1 MIETP
6 FNYTGSKYKLLEQI
20 LPKFD
25 YSKPYF
31 LDLFC
36 GGGSVYTNI
45 LDKYEK
51 IWANDIIKNLV
62 EIHYSLVNDESFV
75 ERVKLLCPAKDDQ
88 SLYHVLRDSYN
99 SEKSPEKLFALML
112 SCTNNMMRFNKSFYF
127 NQTFG
132 KRTFNKNTELK
143 INKWVEHVEK
153 FKNKLYYTSLDFSS
167 VYPLD
172 LSKTFIYCDPP
183 YYQTEAGYN
192 AYWSVE
198 KEINLSNYLNKADK
212 AGATFAVSGVLCDEK
227 SPLLESLI
235 ESKYKVHYLEFDYE
249 KVARKKNKDY
259 KEVLITN
266 Y

>member
-25 YSKPYF
+25 YSKIYF

-51 IWANDIIKNLV
+51 VWANDIIKDLINT
-62 EIHYSLVNDESFV
+62 HYLLVNDNTFIDK
-75 ERVKLLCPAKDDQ
+75 VKALCPSKDNQ
-88 SLYHVLRDSYN
+88 EAYLKLREDYN
-99 SEKSPEKLFALML
+99 NNKSPEKLFALML
-112 SCTNNMMRFNKSFYF
+112 SCTNNMMRFNKSFLF

-132 KRTFNKNTELK
+132 KRSFNKNTELK

-153 FKNKLYYTSLDFSS
+153 YKNKLYYTSLDFSNAHPS
-167 VYPLD
+167 DV
-172 LSKTFIYCDPP
+172 SKTFIYCDPP

-198 KEINLSNYLNKADK
+198 KEIGLFEYLRKADK
-212 AGATFAVSGVLCDEK
+212 QQASFAVSGVLCDEK
-227 SPLLESLI
+227 SPLLENLI
-235 ESKYKVHYLEFDYE
+235 DSGYKVHYLEFDYE

-259 KEVLITN
+259 KEILITN